1 MFSALLLAWYDQH
14 RRILP
19 FRGTK
24 DPYRIWVSEIML
36 QQTRT
41 ETVGA
46 YYERFLNRFPDVF
59 SLAQAPEQDVLKC
72 WEGLGYYSR
81 ARNLHKAAKEV
92 VSRYHGVFPADLEAL
107 RALPGVGDY
116 TAAAVASIAFD
127 LPTPAMDGNLT
138 RVLSRFHG
146 VREDV
151 GIPSVKRRLLDLAR
165 EDMPTVRCGDF
176 NQALMDLGAMVCVP
190 GTPDCEACPL
200 RPLCDAYQAGD
211 AEDLPVK
218 AAAKPPRE
226 IPLAVALVTCRGKV
240 WMQERREALLRG
252 LWVYCLAEGGKQ
264 NDAEKALA
272 SLGIQAKYRQTLGP
286 ARHVFTHRVWNM
298 TVYHFEAES
307 LNCKEGRFVS
317 LPEMLSLPM
326 PTAMRIAREHAL
338 RLLTPK
344 VLRADNAILHAIA
357 MAYSESWKSSH
368 AAHCSP
374 EFMQEHT
381 PEYMEMILR
390 GHLDSGKDVFGLW
403 LAEKIVGVLVI
414 DRAENELV
422 SLYIHPDYQELG
434 VGKAAVTFAIGAL
447 DESRDMKVTDLC
459 DNQRAR
465 HLYESFGF
473 RHITETRLLDPEKN
487 VKEETRIR
495 KGRYFLPLSA
505 LHPSQLYI
513 SEEKLAAVRAC
524 FHPGNL
530 IGFDPLPV
538 KKRADGL
545 LYLTDGHTRAV
556 AAYLAGMKEI
566 PVCDEWEELSWE
578 AYDEC
583 IRWCDEEGADTVE
596 KLAKRI
602 VSKEEYQ
609 ILWNERCDKLH
620 QELEEKRRDT

>member
-1 MFSALLLAWYDQH
+1 MDFTQALLKWYDENK
-14 RRILP
+14 RTLP
-19 FRGTK
+19 WRGAK
-24 DPYRIWVSEIML
+24 DAYAVLVSEIML
-36 QQTRT
+36 QQTRAAAVIPYYGRFM
-41 ETVGA
+41 EALPTVEA
-46 YYERFLNRFPDVF
+46 LAACSEERL
-59 SLAQAPEQDVLKC
+59 LKL

-92 VSRYHGVFPADLEAL
+92 VSSYSGVFPADYDAL

-127 LPTPAMDGNLT
+127 LPAPAMDGNLT

-146 VREDV
+146 IREDV

-165 EDMPTVRCGDF
+165 EDMPSVRCGDF

-200 RPLCDAYQAGD
+200 RPLCNAYQAGD

-218 AAAKPPRE
+218 TAAKPPKE
-226 IPLAVALVTCRGKV
+226 IPLAAVIVTCRGRV
-240 WMQERREALLRG
+240 WMRERKEALLRG

-272 SLGIQAKYRQTLGP
+272 SLGIQAEHRQNLGH
-286 ARHVFTHRVWNM
+286 ARHVFTHRIWNM
-298 TVYHFEAES
+298 TVYHFEADS
-307 LNCKEGRFVS
+307 TNCKEGRFVS

-326 PTAMRIAREHAL
+326 PTAMRFAREQAL
-338 RLLTPK
+338 KLLTPK
-344 VLRADNAILHAIA
+344 VLRADNAILSAIA
-357 MAYSESWKSSH
+357 LAYSASWKSSH

-374 EFMQEHT
+374 EFIQEHT
-381 PEYMEMILR
+381 PEHMEMILR
-390 GHLDSGKDVFGLW
+390 GHLGAGRDVFGLW
-403 LAEKIVGVLVI
+403 LAEQIIGVLVI

-422 SLYIHPDYQELG
+422 SLYIHPDCQGLG
-434 VGKAAVTFAIGAL
+434 VGKAAVTFAVGAL

-459 DNQRAR
+459 DNERAQ

-473 RHITETRLLDPEKN
+473 CHIEETRVLNPERN

-495 KGRYFLPLSA
+495 KSRYFLPLSA

-513 SEEKLAAVRAC
+513 SEEKLAAVRAWID
-524 FHPGNL
+524 PENL
-530 IGFDPLPV
+530 IGFDPVPV
-538 KKRADGL
+538 KKRDDGL

-566 PVCDEWEELSWE
+566 PVCDEWEELNWTL
-578 AYDEC
+578 YDAC
-583 IRWCDEEGADTVE
+583 IRWCDEEGADTVA
-596 KLAKRI
+596 KLANRI
-602 VSKEEYQ
+602 VSRDEYQ
-609 ILWNERCDKLH
+609 KLWNDRCDKLH
-620 QELEEKRRDT
+620 QELEEK